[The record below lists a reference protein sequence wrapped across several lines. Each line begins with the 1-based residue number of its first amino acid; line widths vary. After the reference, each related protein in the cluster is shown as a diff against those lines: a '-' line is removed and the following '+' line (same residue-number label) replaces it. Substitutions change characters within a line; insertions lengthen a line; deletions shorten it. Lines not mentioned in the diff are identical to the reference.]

1 MGGVIV
7 RDPNAAARARYDLIV
22 VGGGVYGCALTLE
35 AARRG
40 LRPLLVERDDF
51 GEHTSWSSLRIVHG
65 GLRSLQQLD
74 LRRFFESV
82 AERRWWLRAF
92 PDHVRPLPCVM
103 PLYGR
108 GLHRRSLFGPAL
120 AVNDLLSWRRN
131 RGIDRQECRLPRG
144 RLLSASETAD
154 RLPGVEPRGLRGGAL
169 WYDAAM
175 PDSHRVLIE
184 LLRRGCAHGATC
196 LNYVEAEALRVEDGR
211 VAGVSAS
218 DRVSGD
224 ALELAAPVVVNC
236 CGPWSRELAARFDR
250 DIEALFRPSLAFNL
264 LLDRAP
270 DFSVAAAVVPRRPG
284 GGVYFLVP
292 WKGRILAGTYHAPW
306 AEGLERA
313 EGRAEHV
320 ERFREELEEAAP
332 GLVGAATPVL
342 RVLWGRLPAAREG
355 TDRLAT
361 RESIYDHGA
370 RGGPQGLFS
379 VSGVKFTMARR
390 VAERTLRAVRRR
402 AAGGPSPGP
411 TAGERPPPRSPLALE
426 ELRDL
431 HAADPASARRA
442 IRRLVEEE
450 SVVQMSDLLVRRTD
464 WGMIPGRV
472 EPLLP
477 WLSEIVPPRA
487 PGRRDAGRAAGGG
500 RGAPGVARS

>member
-1 MGGVIV
+1 MGGVIE
-7 RDPNAAARARYDLIV
+7 RDPRAAADARHDLIV
-22 VGGGVYGCALTLE
+22 VGGGVYGCALALG

-40 LRPLLVERDDF
+40 LRPLLLERDDF
-51 GEHTSWSSLRIVHG
+51 GQHTSWSSLRIVHG

-82 AERRWWLRAF
+82 AERRWWLRCF
-92 PDHVRPLPCVM
+92 PDLVRPLPCVM

-108 GLHRRSLFGPAL
+108 GLHRRSVLRPAL
-120 AVNDLLSWRRN
+120 AANDLLSWRRN
-131 RGIDRQECRLPRG
+131 AGIARQENRLPAG
-144 RLLSASETAD
+144 RLLSASETAEL
-154 RLPGVEPRGLRGGAL
+154 LPGVERAELTGGAL

-184 LLRRGCAHGATC
+184 LLRWACACGATS
-196 LNYVEAEALRVEDGR
+196 LNYVEAVELRVDAGR
-211 VAGVSAS
+211 VVGVLAT
-218 DRVSGD
+218 DRLSGET
-224 ALELAAPVVVNC
+224 LELAAPVVVNC
-236 CGPWSRELAARFDR
+236 CGPWSREMAGRFDR
-250 DIEALFRPSLAFNL
+250 DVEGLFRPSLAFNL

-284 GGVYFLVP
+284 AGAYFLVP

-306 AEGLERA
+306 AEGLEHA

-320 ERFREELEEAAP
+320 ERFRGELEEAAP
-332 GLVGAATPVL
+332 GLAGEATPVL
-342 RVLWGRLPAAREG
+342 RVLWGRLPVAREG

-370 RGGPQGLFS
+370 QGGPDGLFS

-390 VAERTLRAVRRR
+390 VAERTLRALRSR
-402 AAGGPSPGP
+402 
-411 TAGERPPPRSPLALE
+411 TAGVPAPTSPAVQRPPPRTALPLE

-431 HAADPASARRA
+431 RAADSTSAHRVV
-442 IRRLVEEE
+442 RRLVAEE
-450 SVVQMSDLLVRRTD
+450 SVVQISDLLIRRTD

-472 EPLLP
+472 EALLP

-487 PGRRDAGRAAGGG
+487 PGRRETARHPAGG
-500 RGAPGVARS
+500 V